1 MRQTTRLADI
11 ALTIVA
17 EQGVVRIS
25 FQDISG
31 SDLMSK
37 P

>member
-1 MRQTTRLADI
+1 MRQTARLADI

-17 EQGVVRIS
+17 EQGVARIS
-25 FQDISG
+25 FQDIAV

-37 P
+37 F